1 MRGKELRMKRGLS
14 ILLAALLLLS
24 FQAFAFADIG
34 TAVTTTDEVTLTD
47 TGVLVLTEDGLL
59 IAYERP
65 TDNVVVLTQ
74 DLDQQTLLYLLL
86 FSSNLRAKAAEFIE
100 QGIHMDIYDFDSG
113 TDIFIYTEETLMSML
128 VPNLTA
134 MSEDDVAVI
143 QNYLK
148 KTEFEGANS
157 VTAGMIGNNLWFF
170 GDYGTAGIMLTF
182 VNGIQIACI
191 FRYVDDSGPVTGLT
205 LLDSLSVSAA

>member
-1 MRGKELRMKRGLS
+1 MKRVLSGLV
-14 ILLAALLLLS
+14 AAVLLLS

-34 TAVTTTDEVTLTD
+34 TAVMTTDEVTLTD

>member
-1 MRGKELRMKRGLS
+1 MKKGLS
-14 ILLAALLLLS
+14 VLLAAILLLS

-47 TGVLVLTEDGLL
+47 TGVLVLTEDGLA
-59 IAYERP
+59 ISYERP
-65 TDNVVVLTQ
+65 TDNVVALTQ

-100 QGIHMDIYDFDSG
+100 QGIHMDIYDFDTG

-143 QNYLK
+143 QNYLRN
-148 KTEFEGANS
+148 TEFEGANS
-157 VTAGMIGNNLWFF
+157 VTAGMIGNNLWIF

-182 VNGIQIACI
+182 VNGMQVACI
-191 FRYVDDSGPVTGLT
+191 FRYVDDSGPITGLT
-205 LLDSLSVSAA
+205 LLDSLTVSAA

>member
-1 MRGKELRMKRGLS
+1 MKRVLS
-14 ILLAALLLLS
+14 VLLAAVLLLS

-34 TAVTTTDEVTLTD
+34 TAVMTTDEVTLTD

-59 IAYERP
+59 VAYERP

-182 VNGIQIACI
+182 VNSIQIACI

>member
-1 MRGKELRMKRGLS
+1 M
-14 ILLAALLLLS
+14 
-24 FQAFAFADIG
+24 
-34 TAVTTTDEVTLTD
+34 
-47 TGVLVLTEDGLL
+47 
-59 IAYERP
+59 
-65 TDNVVVLTQ
+65 
-74 DLDQQTLLYLLL
+74 
-86 FSSNLRAKAAEFIE
+86 
-100 QGIHMDIYDFDSG
+100 
-113 TDIFIYTEETLMSML
+113 
-128 VPNLTA
+128 
-134 MSEDDVAVI
+134 I

>member
-1 MRGKELRMKRGLS
+1 MKRVLS
-14 ILLAALLLLS
+14 VLLAAVLLLS

-148 KTEFEGANS
+148 RTEFEGANS

>member
-1 MRGKELRMKRGLS
+1 MKRVLS
-14 ILLAALLLLS
+14 VLLAAVLLLS

-34 TAVTTTDEVTLTD
+34 TAVMTTDEVTLTD

-128 VPNLTA
+128 VSNLTA

>member
-1 MRGKELRMKRGLS
+1 MKRVLS
-14 ILLAALLLLS
+14 VLLAAVLLLS

-34 TAVTTTDEVTLTD
+34 TAVMTTDEVTLTD

-100 QGIHMDIYDFDSG
+100 QGIHLDIYDFDSG

-157 VTAGMIGNNLWFF
+157 VTADMIGNNLWFF

>member
-1 MRGKELRMKRGLS
+1 MKRVLS
-14 ILLAALLLLS
+14 VLLAAVLLLS

-34 TAVTTTDEVTLTD
+34 TAVMTTDEVTLTD

-113 TDIFIYTEETLMSML
+113 TDIFVYTEETLMSML

>member
-1 MRGKELRMKRGLS
+1 MKRVLS
-14 ILLAALLLLS
+14 VLLAAVLLLS

-34 TAVTTTDEVTLTD
+34 TAVMTTDEVTLTD

-59 IAYERP
+59 IVYERP